1 MTTALLT
8 TYTALKAS
16 ILQNEL
22 SELRNFEKV
31 KLNDINLK
39 MIKTF

>member
-16 ILQNEL
+16 ILRKEL

-31 KLNDINLK
+31 KLNYINQK
-39 MIKTF
+39 